1 MESHLKGVQVCLRGW
16 SLPGRVESA
25 WEGAESAEGWSLSE
39 CGASRGRGG

>member
-1 MESHLKGVQVCLRGW
+1 MGW
-16 SLPGRVESA
+16 SLPEGGGVCLGGVESA